1 MPGAWGVP
9 MTATLSEPDN
19 LKQIN
24 DEKEADRE
32 PGLSGSERA
41 ASDDGLHVAEV
52 EYVMHEC
59 GHGEI
64 HVKGGRYHP
73 LCPRCDDAMADGVL
87 DEDGRYQKWMR
98 RKHASTDSTV

>member
-24 DEKEADRE
+24 DEKETDRE
-32 PGLSGSERA
+32 LGLSGSESVA
-41 ASDDGLHVAEV
+41 GLHIAEV
-52 EYVMHEC
+52 EYHIFEC

-64 HVKGGRYHP
+64 AVKGGRYCP
-73 LCPRCDDAMADGVL
+73 LCPRCDDAMADGHL
-87 DEDGRYQKWMR
+87 DEDGRYQKWLR
-98 RKHASTDSTV
+98 RKNENKASTLL